1 MKKSLRLTPLA
12 TAVAAV
18 LCLGPGSA
26 SALDI
31 NLYGVGHLS
40 VDSNDD
46 GKTSQLYVASNSSR
60 LGFKGGHDLDNGMRI
75 VFQYEAGVDLTGRG
89 TNDGNGPG
97 VGNGLFTT
105 ARDSFAGL
113 STSAGTVLAG
123 RLGVLNQWLYDYN
136 LFADQ
141 VGDLGNLWGG
151 TGLPG
156 RANGVIA
163 YATPKIA
170 DSLDGLVAYVP
181 ESGNKNAASVLVK
194 VNFAKGGLKLGGAY
208 LSLGKGN
215 FTSPPAPAPG
225 VTNPTSH
232 TTAAITGSYG
242 FGAFSVGGG
251 YQTESDIG
259 GNSGVNRKSYTVGA
273 SYNFGASTIK
283 AQYTNSNSN
292 QANQD
297 ANMIAV
303 GYDYAFDKATTLY
316 VAYAKTTNQSA
327 ATFKAN
333 NYGHGQAI
341 RPGELSANPPL
352 AATSSGTPGLDPSSI
367 SVGLVY
373 KFDLALMK

>member
-12 TAVAAV
+12 SAVAAV

-123 RLGVLNQWLYDYN
+123 RLGLLNQWLYDYN

-141 VGDLGNLWGG
+141 VGDLGNIWGG
-151 TGLPG
+151 TNLPG

-170 DSLDGLVAYVP
+170 DSLDGLVAFVP
-181 ESGNKNAASVLVK
+181 ESGTKNAASVLVK

-215 FTSPPAPAPG
+215 FTTPP
-225 VTNPTSH
+225 NPTSH

-259 GNSGVNRKSYTVGA
+259 GASGVDRNSYTIGA

-283 AQYTNSNSN
+283 AQYTNSDSN
-292 QANQD
+292 QTNAD

-316 VAYAKTTNQSA
+316 VAYASTTNDPA
-327 ATFKAN
+327 ASFTAN
-333 NYGHGQAI
+333 NYGHGQAVA
-341 RPGELSANPPL
+341 PGSIAGVPGN
-352 AATSSGTPGLDPSSI
+352 GLDPSSI